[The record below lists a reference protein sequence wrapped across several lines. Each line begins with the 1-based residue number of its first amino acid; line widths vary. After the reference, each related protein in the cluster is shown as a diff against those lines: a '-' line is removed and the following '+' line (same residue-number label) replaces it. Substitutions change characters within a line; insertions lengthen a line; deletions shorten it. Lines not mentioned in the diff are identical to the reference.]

1 MEIKNKIN
9 WITTR
14 PLTMDKWD
22 NLLLILREN
31 KLEELTNDM
40 YKNKDQN
47 CNMVDTIW
55 KSAIQW
61 RANNP
66 GSKIEI
72 VD

>member
-47 CNMVDTIW
+47 YNMLDTIW

-61 RANNP
+61 KANNP
-66 GSKIEI
+66 GLKIEI